1 MGSSSCKHSHAWY
14 RIDACGRTDR
24 GKAAPGL
31 CKGGRL
37 AERLSA
43 GLLALIAAISPAEAE
58 TTVRIATFNTEL
70 AREGPGLLLR
80 DILSED
86 DPQVEA
92 VARLIAGAKPDVIAL
107 QGIDYDHELIA
118 ARALAQRIAAHGHYL
133 PHVYALR
140 PNTGMT
146 TGLDLDGDRR
156 KGRPRDAQ
164 GYGTFAGQG
173 GMAVLSRFPIVVE
186 DVRDFSGILWRDVP
200 EALLRLEDGTP
211 LLTDRV
217 EKLQRFSTVAHWVVP
232 VRIAD
237 QTLRLLTF
245 HASPPVFDGP
255 EDRNGRRNHD
265 EIVFWLKYLDGAF
278 GAKPEAPFVLAGD
291 ANLDPV
297 DGVGRKA
304 AIRRLLADDRMIDPK
319 PMRPAG
325 VAQGDGHAGDPRL
338 DTVDWPGPDP
348 GSLRVSYVLPSAD
361 LEVLKAGI
369 VTDGLTVSVEE
380 ASRHGLVWV
389 DLFLK

>member
-1 MGSSSCKHSHAWY
+1 M
-14 RIDACGRTDR
+14 
-24 GKAAPGL
+24 
-31 CKGGRL
+31 
-37 AERLSA
+37 
-43 GLLALIAAISPAEAE
+43 
-58 TTVRIATFNTEL
+58 ATFNTEL

-80 DILSED
+80 DTLSED
-86 DPQVEA
+86 DPQVES
-92 VARLIAGAKPDVIAL
+92 VARLIARATPDIIAL
-107 QGIDYDHELIA
+107 QGIDYDHDLIA
-118 ARALAQRIAAHGHYL
+118 ARALVRRISAHGHDL
-133 PHVYALR
+133 PHVFALR

-146 TGLDLDGDRR
+146 TGLDLDGDGR

-173 GMAVLSRFPIVVE
+173 GMAILSRFPVLTE
-186 DVRDFSGILWRDVP
+186 DVRDFSGILWRDMP
-200 EALLRLEDGTP
+200 QALLRLEDGTP
-211 LLTDRV
+211 LLLDRV
-217 EKLQRFSTVAHWVVP
+217 KKVQRLSTVGHWVVP
-232 VRIAD
+232 VRIED

-278 GAKPEAPFVLAGD
+278 GAGPEPPFVLAGD

-297 DGVGRKA
+297 DGAGRKA
-304 AIRRLLADDRMIDPK
+304 AIRRLLADGRMIDPK

-325 VAQGDGHAGDPRL
+325 VAQGDGHDGDPRL

-369 VTDGLTVSVEE
+369 VTDGMNGSVED

-389 DLFLK
+389 DLLLK